1 MDRHLLAALLG
12 LVPALVAASTPAT
25 PTAPKA
31 APSAPAAAPAKSPG
45 GAAPGEKAASAAKPA
60 APVETT
66 YAYFKAPLFSEGF
79 SATPVAQVEGET
91 ITVAQLT
98 AALAG
103 LHVMQASDD
112 TQAGKRDFGP
122 ALDRLINARLLIVEA
137 REMGI
142 DELPEF
148 RDAVKEFERNAGQE
162 ILKER
167 VIKDVKADPAKLE
180 RVYKDMVRE
189 WKVRSVL
196 IYQEANAKAFQA
208 GLKAG
213 KSFDALAK
221 QAVADKKGEWTD
233 KAEFL
238 PRAKM
243 LPQILAALG
252 GVEAGKVSP
261 PAKVDEGWAIM
272 EVQDVRYP
280 EDPAARAQAEKVVR
294 SEAQKK
300 ALQDYY
306 VALVKKY
313 AKINKKLLE
322 AVDFDAPR
330 PGLAALQKDR
340 RVLASFTGG
349 EKPITVGDLA
359 DTLAEGFFHGTE
371 RAAKGKKINLKKLD
385 AFDGL
390 LSRKVVPLEASA
402 QRVQDTADFGRKVSD
417 FESNLLFTRFI
428 EKVIVP
434 ELKIDEPAVKKYWEA
449 HKSDYT
455 YPAFWRLESLAF
467 KDAKS
472 AQGAIDKL
480 RSGTDFKWLNANAE
494 GQLKPG
500 ERKVPLGGV
509 LADSALPKDVAA
521 ALRGAKK
528 GDLRLYASPE
538 SQYYAVHVVDYTPP
552 SDQPFEEVREAV
564 TQRLYLD
571 SLGKAIE
578 DWAGKLRKLRKVEVF
593 ITRIGS

>member
-1 MDRHLLAALLG
+1 M
-12 LVPALVAASTPAT
+12 
-25 PTAPKA
+25 
-31 APSAPAAAPAKSPG
+31 
-45 GAAPGEKAASAAKPA
+45 
-60 APVETT
+60 
-66 YAYFKAPLFSEGF
+66 
-79 SATPVAQVEGET
+79 
-91 ITVAQLT
+91 
-98 AALAG
+98 
-103 LHVMQASDD
+103 
-112 TQAGKRDFGP
+112 
-122 ALDRLINARLLIVEA
+122 
-137 REMGI
+137 
-142 DELPEF
+142 
-148 RDAVKEFERNAGQE
+148 KEFKRNAGQE

-167 VIKDVKADPAKLE
+167 VIADVKADPAELE

-196 IYQEANAKAFQA
+196 IYQEASAKAFQA
-208 GLKAG
+208 SLKGG
-213 KSFDALAK
+213 KSFEALAK

-243 LPQILAALG
+243 LPQILVALS
-252 GVEAGKVSP
+252 GVKPGQVSP
-261 PAKVDEGWAIM
+261 SAKVDEGWAIM

-280 EDPAARAQAEKVVR
+280 EDPAARAQAEKVVL

-313 AKINKKLLE
+313 AKVNKALLQ

-340 RVLASFTGG
+340 RVLATFAGG

-359 DTLAEGFFHGTE
+359 DTLAEGFFHGAD
-371 RAAKGKKINLKKLD
+371 RAAKGKKINQKKLD

-390 LSRKVVPLEASA
+390 LSRKVVPLEATA
-402 QRVQDTADFGRKVSD
+402 QHVQDTQDFGRRVSD
-417 FESNLLFTRFI
+417 FESNLLFTRFL
-428 EKVIVP
+428 EKVIIP
-434 ELKIDEPAVKKYWEA
+434 ELKVDEPAVTKYWEA

-494 GQLKPG
+494 GQVKPG
-500 ERKVPLGGV
+500 ERKVQLGGV

-552 SDQPFEEVREAV
+552 SDQPFEEVRETV

-578 DWAGKLRKLRKVEVF
+578 EWAGKLRKLRKVEVF

>member
-306 VALVKKY
+306 VGLVKKY

-494 GQLKPG
+494 GQLKPS